1 MKQHV
6 FNLYPVAN
14 QNDLRISY
22 RYVEV
27 DGELG
32 AGSDDPDLA
41 AKNLNLLAK
50 KVAFGQELPVAII
63 RGGEKPLLAVAA
75 DRPIKRFDYQLTPHV
90 VSLRLQDE
98 IHSVT
103 FSNLDDTTREI
114 ALSFLGWALR
124 GHLYGHRDL
133 WRSGPNTFF
142 RKKAVNNDDSRRSF
156 DIYGGFSP
164 RFLFIE
170 GRLHIA
176 VPVIYCYTDS
186 QWADRAFDNSTI
198 QRLGGR
204 KMLYHFG
211 PQIYPVKFQR
221 RTGKTLRAQQFCPE
235 GANATA
241 NVFDWTVEKA
251 GAAPA
256 GRRLDPDSP
265 AIQYRNV
272 GNEEERYGALS
283 LCKLMLNNDDPRVAR
298 SRREHQRTPRQRIE
312 SATGVVNAFLAGMSL
327 SGVTLKLGS
336 VPRSAPTKHF
346 DYPEIRF
353 GNGRVLRVSKTP
365 QNGSISL
372 KELARTRAALLEDK
386 NVGFAVLSELDDQ
399 VLIAPRSLS
408 VPVVNDLKSRI
419 ETMVSSLVRKPY
431 TLQLV
436 RYNDENKRTL
446 RDQVKA
452 VVSSLNEFEIEG
464 GRGVLVLP
472 PGSQPDLHNYIKK
485 SLRNR
490 VQFQCMSAEK
500 LQSFYQ
506 SNGSGYNHPNG
517 NGSNH
522 QNGRNGH
529 NQLVRPFPENKFRSY
544 LLNMVM
550 GLMIVNRQWPWVL
563 NKPTRYD
570 AYIGLDVLDHTAA
583 FTFFYEDGA
592 VCAMRDQESSHKEKL
607 SRELVAKL
615 VYEGLKQDL
624 PDLDEWPRSI
634 VLRRDG
640 RLFESEWLGFLDA
653 IKKLIAERLLPT
665 DLLTGAV
672 EIPKHHSFGVRLAES
687 TLNGL
692 QNPELGAWERLTATE
707 GIVCTTGFP
716 FNIPGTVEP
725 LVVRIVHGNL
735 NLEWVLEDTF
745 GMSQLCWPVP
755 TACMRLPIDLKL
767 CDEHLRAFAGRADED
782 NALFGGTL
790 ENDEEP
796 LLTAAG

>member
-1 MKQHV
+1 MKEHV

-14 QNDLRISY
+14 QDDLRFSY

-50 KVAFGQELPVAII
+50 KVAFGQKLPVAII

-75 DRPIKRFDYQLTPHV
+75 DRPIKRCEYQLTPHV
-90 VSLRLQDE
+90 ASLRPQDE
-98 IHSVT
+98 IHSVA
-103 FSNLDDTTREI
+103 FSNLDETTRQI
-114 ALSFLGWALR
+114 ALSFLGWELR

-142 RKKAVNNDDSRRSF
+142 RKKPVNHENSRRSF
-156 DIYGGFSP
+156 DIHGGFSP
-164 RFLFIE
+164 RFLFVE

-186 QWADRAFDNSTI
+186 QWADRAFDNHTI

-211 PQIYPVKFQR
+211 PQVYPVKFQK
-221 RTGKTLRAQQFCPE
+221 RTGKTLRVQQFCPE
-235 GANATA
+235 GTNTTA
-241 NVFDWTVEKA
+241 NVYDWTVEKA
-251 GAAPA
+251 GQAPA
-256 GRRLDPDSP
+256 GRQLDPDSP

-283 LCKLMLNNDDPRVAR
+283 LCKLMLSNDDPRIAR
-298 SRREHQRTPRQRIE
+298 SRREHQRNPKQRIE
-312 SATGVVNAFLAGMSL
+312 TATAIVKTFLAGLSL
-327 SGVTLKLGS
+327 SGVALKFDS
-336 VPRSAPTKHF
+336 VPRSAPAKNF

-353 GNGRVLRVSKTP
+353 GNGRVMRVSKTP
-365 QNGSISL
+365 DNGSVL
-372 KELARTRAALLEDK
+372 LRNLARTRAAMLEDK

-408 VPVVNDLKSRI
+408 VAVVNDLKSRI
-419 ETMVSSLVRKPY
+419 ETMVSSLIRKPY
-431 TLQLV
+431 VLQLV

-446 RDQVKA
+446 REQVKA
-452 VVSSLNEFEIEG
+452 VVRSLNEFAIEG

-472 PGSQPDLHNYIKK
+472 PHSQSDLHNYIKK
-485 SLRNR
+485 KLRNR

-500 LQSFYQ
+500 LGGFYR
-506 SNGSGYNHPNG
+506 SNG
-517 NGSNH
+517 NGHNH
-522 QNGRNGH
+522 DNGCNGH
-529 NQLVRPFPENKFRSY
+529 NPAVRPFPENKFRSY

-563 NKPTRYD
+563 NKPTHYD
-570 AYIGLDVLDHTAA
+570 AYIGLDVLNHTAA
-583 FTFFYEDGA
+583 FTFLYEAGA

-615 VYEGLKQDL
+615 VYDGLKQDL
-624 PDLDEWPRSI
+624 PDLDMPPGSI

-653 IKKLIAERLLPT
+653 IKKLVAEGLLSA
-665 DLLTGAV
+665 DVLTGAV
-672 EIPKHHSFGVRLAES
+672 EVPKHYSYGIRLAVS
-687 TLNGL
+687 GMNGP
-692 QNPELGAWERLTATE
+692 QNPVLGAWETFTNSE
-707 GIVCTTGFP
+707 GIVCTTGWP

-725 LVVRIVHGNL
+725 LVVRVVRGNL
-735 NLEWVLEDTF
+735 NLAWVLEDTF
-745 GMSQLCWPVP
+745 GLSQLCWPVP

-796 LLTAAG
+796 LLTAAR

>member
-6 FNLYPVAN
+6 FNLYPVMN
-14 QNDLRISY
+14 QDDLRFSY

-32 AGSDDPDLA
+32 AGSNDPDLA

-50 KVAFGQELPVAII
+50 KVTFGQELPVAII

-75 DRPIKRFDYQLTPHV
+75 DRPIKRCEYQLTPHV
-90 VSLRLQDE
+90 ASLRPQDE
-98 IHSVT
+98 IHST
-103 FSNLDDTTREI
+103 IFSNLDETTRQI
-114 ALSFLGWALR
+114 ALSFLGWELR

-142 RKKAVNNDDSRRSF
+142 RKKPVNVDDARRNF

-164 RFLFIE
+164 RFLFVE
-170 GRLHIA
+170 GKLHIA
-176 VPVIYCYTDS
+176 VPVIYCYSDS
-186 QWADRAFDNSTI
+186 QWADRAFDDRTI

-221 RTGKTLRAQQFCPE
+221 RTGKALRVQQFCLDDT
-235 GANATA
+235 NTTT
-241 NVFDWTVEKA
+241 NVYDWTVEKA
-251 GAAPA
+251 GQAPA
-256 GRRLDPDSP
+256 GRQLDPSSP

-298 SRREHQRTPRQRIE
+298 SRREHQRNPKQRIE
-312 SATGVVNAFLAGMSL
+312 SATGVVKTFLAGLSL
-327 SGVTLKLGS
+327 SGTILKIGS
-336 VPRSAPTKHF
+336 VPRSAQAKHF

-353 GNGRVLRVSKTP
+353 GNGRVMRVSKTP
-365 QNGSISL
+365 LNGSVL
-372 KELARTRAALLEDK
+372 LRDVARTRAAMLEDK

-399 VLIAPRSLS
+399 VLIAPRSLN
-408 VPVVNDLKSRI
+408 VAVVNDLKSRI
-419 ETMVSSLVRKPY
+419 EALVSSLIRKPY

-452 VVSSLNEFEIEG
+452 VVSSLNEFDIEG

-472 PGSQPDLHNYIKK
+472 ACSQPDLHNYIKK

-500 LQSFYQ
+500 LSSFYP
-506 SNGSGYNHPNG
+506 SNG
-517 NGSNH
+517 NGHNH
-522 QNGRNGH
+522 ANGNGFNHNNGH
-529 NQLVRPFPENKFRSY
+529 NGHNPVVRPFPENKFRSY

-563 NKPTRYD
+563 NKPTHYD

-583 FTFFYEDGA
+583 FTFFYAGGA

-624 PDLDEWPRSI
+624 PDLDEPLRSI

-653 IKKLIAERLLPT
+653 INKLIAEGLLPANV
-665 DLLTGAV
+665 LIGAV
-672 EIPKHHSFGVRLAES
+672 EIPKHYSFGIRLAES
-687 TLNGL
+687 AMNGL
-692 QNPELGAWERLTATE
+692 QNPELGAWERIIATE
-707 GIVCTTGFP
+707 GIVCTTGMP

-725 LVVRIVHGNL
+725 LMVRVVRGNL

-790 ENDEEP
+790 ENEEEP
-796 LLTAAG
+796 LLTAAR

>member
-1 MKQHV
+1 MKQHI
-6 FNLYPVAN
+6 FNLYPVTN
-14 QNDLRISY
+14 QDALKISY
-22 RYVEV
+22 RFVDV

-32 AGSDDPDLA
+32 LGSHDPDLA

-63 RGGEKPLLAVAA
+63 RGGERPLLAVAA
-75 DRPIKRFDYQLTPHV
+75 DRPVKRCEYQLTPHV
-90 VSLRLQDE
+90 ATLRPQDE
-98 IHSVT
+98 IHSVA
-103 FSNLDDTTREI
+103 FSNLDDTTRGI
-114 ALSFLGWALR
+114 ALSFLGWELR
-124 GHLYGHRDL
+124 GRLYGHRDL

-142 RKKAVNNDDSRRSF
+142 RKKPVNNDPRRIF
-156 DIYGGFSP
+156 DVYGGFSP
-164 RFLFIE
+164 RFLFVE

-186 QWADRAFDNSTI
+186 QWADTAFDNRTI

-235 GANATA
+235 GTNTTA

-251 GAAPA
+251 GEAPA
-256 GRRLDPDSP
+256 GRRLDPESP

-298 SRREHQRTPRQRIE
+298 SRREHQRTPRERIE
-312 SATGVVNAFLAGMSL
+312 SATGIVNTFLAGISL
-327 SGVTLKLGS
+327 SGVRLNLGS
-336 VPRSAPTKHF
+336 LPRSAPAKHF

-353 GNGRVLRVSKTP
+353 GNGRVLRISKVSHC
-365 QNGSISL
+365 GGVLL
-372 KELARTRAALLEDK
+372 KDLARTRAAMLEDK
-386 NVGFAVLSELDDQ
+386 GVGFAVLSELDDQ

-408 VPVVNDLKSRI
+408 VPVVNDLKARI
-419 ETMVSSLVRKPY
+419 ETMVSSLIRKPY

-452 VVSSLNEFEIEG
+452 VVSSLNEFGIEG

-485 SLRNR
+485 NLRNR

-500 LQSFYQ
+500 VAGFYQ
-506 SNGSGYNHPNG
+506 NNG
-517 NGSNH
+517 NGHNH
-522 QNGRNGH
+522 HNGARPVQN
-529 NQLVRPFPENKFRSY
+529 QVVRPAPENKFRSY

-550 GLMIVNRQWPWVL
+550 GLMIVNRQWPWLL
-563 NKPTRYD
+563 NKPTHYD

-583 FTFFYEDGA
+583 FTFLYEGGA

-624 PDLDEWPRSI
+624 PDLDEPPRSI

-640 RLFESEWLGFLDA
+640 RLFESEWLGFLEA
-653 IKKLIAERLLPT
+653 IKKLVAEGLLPGEV
-665 DLLTGAV
+665 LTGAV
-672 EIPKHHSFGVRLAES
+672 EVPKHYSYGIRLVES
-687 TLNGL
+687 DMNGL
-692 QNPELGAWERLTATE
+692 QNPALGAWETFTESE
-707 GIVCTTGFP
+707 GIVCTTGWP

-725 LVVRIVHGNL
+725 LVVRVVRGNL
-735 NLEWVLEDTF
+735 NLARIFEDTF
-745 GMSQLCWPVP
+745 GLSQLCWPVP

-796 LLTAAG
+796 LLTAAR

>member
-1 MKQHV
+1 MNEHV
-6 FNLYPVAN
+6 FNLFPVTN
-14 QNDLRISY
+14 QDDLRICY
-22 RYVEV
+22 RLVEV

-32 AGSDDPDLA
+32 AGSDDPDLPV
-41 AKNLNLLAK
+41 KNLNLLAK

-75 DRPIKRFDYQLTPHV
+75 DRPIKRSDYQLTPHV
-90 VSLRLQDE
+90 VSLRPQDE
-98 IHSVT
+98 IHSVD
-103 FSNLDDTTREI
+103 FSRLEESTREI
-114 ALSFLGWALR
+114 ALSFLGWELR
-124 GHLYGHRDL
+124 GHLYGRRDL

-142 RKKAVNNDDSRRSF
+142 RKKPVNNDDVRRSF

-164 RFLFIE
+164 RFLFVE
-170 GRLHIA
+170 GRLHIS
-176 VPVIYCYTDS
+176 VPVIYSYTDS
-186 QWADRAFDNSTI
+186 QWADRAFDNYTI
-198 QRLGGR
+198 QKLGGR

-221 RTGKTLRAQQFCPE
+221 RTGKTLRAQQFSPD
-235 GANATA
+235 GTNTTT
-241 NVFDWTVEKA
+241 NVFDWTIKKA
-251 GAAPA
+251 GETPA
-256 GRRLDPDSP
+256 GRRLDPDAA
-265 AIQYRNV
+265 AIQYRNI

-283 LCKLMLNNDDPRVAR
+283 LCKLMLSNDDPRVAR
-298 SRREHQRTPRQRIE
+298 SRREYQRTPTQRIE
-312 SATGVVNAFLAGMSL
+312 SATGVIKTFLTGMSL
-327 SGVTLKLGS
+327 SGVNLKLALA
-336 VPRSAPTKHF
+336 PRRAQAKHF
-346 DYPEIRF
+346 DFPELRF
-353 GNGRVLRVSKTP
+353 GNGHILRVKK
-365 QNGSISL
+365 SL
-372 KELARTRAALLEDK
+372 NDHGVSLRDLPRVRSALLEDRG
-386 NVGFAVLSELDDQ
+386 VGFAVLSELDDQ
-399 VLIAPRSLS
+399 ILIVPRSLG
-408 VPVVNDLKSRI
+408 VPVANDLKSRI
-419 ETMVSSLVRKPY
+419 ENTASSLIRKPY
-431 TLQLV
+431 TLQMV
-436 RYNDENKRTL
+436 RYNDESRRTL

-452 VVSSLNEFEIEG
+452 VVGALNEFEIEG

-485 SLRNR
+485 NLRNR

-500 LQSFYQ
+500 LSGFYR
-506 SNGSGYNHPNG
+506 SNGFGH
-517 NGSNH
+517 H
-522 QNGRNGH
+522 NGH
-529 NQLVRPFPENKFRSY
+529 NSQNQVARPFPENKFRSY

-583 FTFFYEDGA
+583 FTFVYEGGA
-592 VCAMRDQESSHKEKL
+592 ICAMRDQESSHKEKL

-624 PDLDEWPRSI
+624 PDLDAPPRSI

-640 RLFESEWLGFLDA
+640 RLFESEWLGFIDA
-653 IKKLIAERLLPT
+653 VQKLKAEQLLPA
-665 DLLTGAV
+665 DMLPGAV

-687 TLNGL
+687 CRNGF

-725 LVVRIVHGNL
+725 LVVRIVRGHL
-735 NLEWVLEDTF
+735 KLEWVLQDTF

-782 NALFGGTL
+782 NALFGGPL

-796 LLTAAG
+796 LLAAAR